1 MNSRT
6 IEKNIGKP
14 TKIDWKKPKAI
25 GSSSFYLKSFKAK
38 NNSTEFIMENSKC
51 SFEKYSGGILL
62 RSNLSNKTSALTI
75 KESEIEYIK
84 LIRGKESVEP
94 LTLSPMWIMLKLGV
108 SKSFSSWSTSYNQT
122 YDLGNNKEDLIEESL
137 TLAYN
142 TGAQYMFGNCLTI
155 LLEYKSSGE
164 VADRD
169 LLAEDSIYLTFNFRN
184 IGDFAY
190 QPKISEFLKD

>member
-38 NNSTEFIMENSKC
+38 NNSTEFIKENSKC

-62 RSNLSNKTSALTI
+62 RSNLSNKLSSLTI
-75 KESEIEYIK
+75 KESEIKYIK
-84 LIRGKESVEP
+84 LTRGKESVEP

-108 SKSFSSWSTSYNQT
+108 SKLIARYFRIILGEYSIDKMKLKIETENQIMEFT
-122 YDLGNNKEDLIEESL
+122 QNGFIFERQMN
-137 TLAYN
+137 
-142 TGAQYMFGNCLTI
+142 F
-155 LLEYKSSGE
+155 
-164 VADRD
+164 
-169 LLAEDSIYLTFNFRN
+169 FRN
-184 IGDFAY
+184 LNYGEKLI
-190 QPKISEFLKD
+190 IEMNE

>member
-1 MNSRT
+1 MYYICVHITSWQQAEKRTQREEMNSRT

-38 NNSTEFIMENSKC
+38 NNSAEFIKENSKC
-51 SFEKYSGGILL
+51 SFEKYSNGILL
-62 RSNLSNKTSALTI
+62 RSNLSNRISALPI

-108 SKSFSSWSTSYNQT
+108 SKLIARYFRIVLGEYSIDEMKLKIETENQIMEFTQNGYIFERQLSFFKSL
-122 YDLGNNKEDLIEESL
+122 DLGDKLVVDMNE
-137 TLAYN
+137 
-142 TGAQYMFGNCLTI
+142 
-155 LLEYKSSGE
+155 
-164 VADRD
+164 
-169 LLAEDSIYLTFNFRN
+169 
-184 IGDFAY
+184 
-190 QPKISEFLKD
+190 